1 MHCTFLQHPLT
12 LCKYL
17 LTLKVEEEEEEG
29 DMEAAAEAAGKFR
42 LFV

>member
-12 LCKYL
+12 ICKFL
-17 LTLKVEEEEEEG
+17 LTLKVEEEEG

-42 LFV
+42 LSF